1 MSATVAFVIIAT
13 CILALF
19 AVGAAGW
26 WMTEKTLGGDDED
39 EHEHEPPT
47 GGSAV

>member
-1 MSATVAFVIIAT
+1 MSATVAYVIIAT
-13 CILALF
+13 CILAVF

-26 WMTEKTLGGDDED
+26 WMTGKTLGED
-39 EHEHEPPT
+39 EEEEEPPT

>member
-13 CILALF
+13 CILAIF

-26 WMTEKTLGGDDED
+26 WMTEKTLGEDDED
-39 EHEHEPPT
+39 EHEPPT
-47 GGSAV
+47 GGSAA

>member
-1 MSATVAFVIIAT
+1 MSATVAYIIIAT
-13 CILALF
+13 CILAVF

-26 WMTEKTLGGDDED
+26 WMTMETLSEED
-39 EHEHEPPT
+39 EEGEPPT

>member
-1 MSATVAFVIIAT
+1 MSATVAYVVLAI

-26 WMTEKTLGGDDED
+26 WMAREALAEEEHDDS
-39 EHEHEPPT
+39 H
-47 GGSAV
+47 SANGAV